1 MAKACITE
9 TTCEFNPSPDI
20 NPSLIDKKW
29 RSLSNFE
36 KERVQMAYINQIVQ
50 AEAEKHPD
58 IAVFVHFRTK
68 ERRTTDADIILV
80 KDGKV
85 KDQIELGHLWY
96 GSFKN
101 VSYALNPRRQAL
113 LKCPS
118 VEISE
123 SFKSWYIQNGGRYDP
138 YLRKACSGHNW
149 NLIRLPLIHH
159 MTRKHRRLLE
169 KVIHQIFIHTISEQ
183 QHVYDKTSVASCNVS
198 VSTSSGVCG
207 VLVEGDYAYYSF
219 YFASVGASSRRFDP
233 LEGLESQH
241 LPIEAVKMW
250 DAWQQYISLAYP
262 LDASTRRWLNELD
275 VYAQMTREEWLQP

>member
-1 MAKACITE
+1 MANAYITD
-9 TTCEFNPSPDI
+9 TTGEFNPSPDTV
-20 NPSLIDKKW
+20 DEW
-29 RSLSNFE
+29 RGRSNFE
-36 KERVQMAYINQIVQ
+36 KERIQMTCIHQIVQ

-58 IAVFVHFRTK
+58 VTVLVHFRTR
-68 ERRTTDADIILV
+68 EGRTTDADIILV

-101 VSYALNPRRQAL
+101 VSYALNPRRRAL
-113 LKCPS
+113 LECPS

-138 YLRKACSGHNW
+138 YLRKACSDNNW

-169 KVIHQIFIHTISEQ
+169 KAIHQIFIHTISEH
-183 QHVYDKTSVASCNVS
+183 QHVYDKSSVASSNVS
-198 VSTSSGVCG
+198 VSVFSGVCG
-207 VLVEGDYAYYSF
+207 IVVEGDYEYYSF
-219 YFASVGASSRRFDP
+219 YFSSVNASSRCFDP
-233 LEGLESQH
+233 LKGREHQH
-241 LPIEAVKMW
+241 LGAEAVKMW
-250 DAWQQYISLAYP
+250 NAWHEYISLTYP

-275 VYAQMTREEWLQP
+275 VYAQVKQMEWGQR